1 MIMISLSQL
10 MLMDCSYAPLELS
23 VQDVLVIFSVLAT
36 LFGTIFSHSFNRDKC
51 ISHNA
56 ITSVPCLGQLPFS
69 RELFSVLPFILVAA
83 QVAASSH
90 YLPPAMP
97 YMYCK
102 RILVIL
108 RDRLSKNLEF
118 KEYHVHFKCDLNKKT

>member
-1 MIMISLSQL
+1 MKRLMIMISLSQL

-23 VQDVLVIFSVLAT
+23 VQDVLVIFSVSAT

-56 ITSVPCLGQLPFS
+56 ITSVPALANFHPIGNTFLSF
-69 RELFSVLPFILVAA
+69 PFILVAT
-83 QVAASSH
+83 QVATSSH

-97 YMYCK
+97 YLLWYWLISVSMQSIIYVLPETK
-102 RILVIL
+102 RL
-108 RDRLSKNLEF
+108 
-118 KEYHVHFKCDLNKKT
+118 